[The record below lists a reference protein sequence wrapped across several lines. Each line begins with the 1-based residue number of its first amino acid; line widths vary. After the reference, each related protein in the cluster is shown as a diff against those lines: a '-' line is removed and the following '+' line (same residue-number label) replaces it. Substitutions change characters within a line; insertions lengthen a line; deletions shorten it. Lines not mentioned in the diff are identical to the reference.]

1 MVPDS
6 GCLPAW
12 LLTSPVVRRSPRK
25 AQMDFSRYAIERDS
39 PAVLTPSP
47 PARAPRAGR
56 SPLWPA
62 TKAQTRCPPLARRL
76 PRTRSGFF
84 FNDTATT
91 EIYTLSLHD
100 ALPI

>member
-56 SPLWPA
+56 FPQQLA

-76 PRTRSGFF
+76 PRIRSGALASQAARRVAA
-84 FNDTATT
+84 DPATGHA
-91 EIYTLSLHD
+91 E
-100 ALPI
+100 